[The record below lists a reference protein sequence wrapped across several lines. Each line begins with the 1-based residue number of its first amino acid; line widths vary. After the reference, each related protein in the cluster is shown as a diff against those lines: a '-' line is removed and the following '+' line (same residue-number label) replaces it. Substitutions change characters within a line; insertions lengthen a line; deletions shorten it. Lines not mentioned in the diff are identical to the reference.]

1 MTTFRDLH
9 QRGNPLTLVNVWDKG
24 SAQVM
29 AALGAQALA
38 TSSSAHGFTL
48 GRPDQGYVSRDES
61 LAHAQDI
68 LSATDLPVSGDFE
81 NGFGHDPDICAE
93 TVRLSA
99 EIGLAGICIEDESLP
114 NGGAYDFDLAVERV
128 KAAASAAKAC
138 TSDFFFVARADGMMN
153 GHYNIDEA
161 IRRLKAFEAAGADGL
176 YAPLPPT
183 IDDLARICAATSVP
197 VNVLVAGP
205 WTRYS
210 RAELAATGVARISL
224 GSAFARTTYRTIVD
238 TGRSILNDGDFTSM
252 TNALSGDEKDALLAQ
267 GAKTN

>member
-1 MTTFRDLH
+1 MTSFRDLH
-9 QRGNPLTLVNVWDKG
+9 QKGNPFTLINVWDKG

-48 GRPDQGYVSRDES
+48 GRPDQGHVSRDES

-81 NGFGHDPDICAE
+81 NGFGHDPETCAE

-114 NGGAYDFDLAVERV
+114 DGGAYEFDLAVERV
-128 KAAASAAKAC
+128 KAASSAARAC
-138 TSDFFFVARADGMMN
+138 KRDFFFVARADGMMN
-153 GHYNIDEA
+153 GRYDIDEA
-161 IRRLKAFEAAGADGL
+161 IRRLKAFETAGADGL

-183 IDDLARICAATSVP
+183 LDDLKRICAETSVP
-197 VNVLVAGP
+197 VNVLAAGP
-205 WTRYS
+205 WTKFS

-238 TGRSILNDGDFTSM
+238 AGQQILTGDFKAMS
-252 TNALSGDEKDALLAQ
+252 NALPGDEKDALLAQ
-267 GAKTN
+267 GAKN